1 MSIKQIPANAEN
13 YGKKRDVGTIRYI
26 VVHYTANKGDK
37 AVNNGEYFRKYITK
51 SSAHYFVDE
60 KETVQSVADNYIAYS
75 VGGSK
80 YKNTGGGSLYG
91 KCTNANSISVELC
104 DSYYGV
110 PEKTAERAIEL
121 ICELMD
127 RYNVPA
133 KNVIRHYDVTGKLCP
148 RAFAKDGS
156 LWREFKEKLGGKDM
170 EELKKEIAD
179 LEHRISVLEKE
190 AAVYDY
196 IDENMPKWIQEISVW
211 GLSKNILSGT
221 GAGLGMTKAKAE
233 ALVMIK
239 RALEG

>member
-1 MSIKQIPANAEN
+1 MNIKQISANAEN
-13 YGKKRDVGTIRYI
+13 YGKKRDETSIRYI

-60 KETVQSVADNYIAYS
+60 NEIVQSVADNYIAYS

-80 YKNTGGGSLYG
+80 YSNTGGGSLHG

-110 PEKTAERAIEL
+110 PKKTEELATEL
-121 ICELMD
+121 IRCLMD
-127 RYNVPA
+127 KYGVPIE
-133 KNVIRHYDVTGKLCP
+133 NVIRHYDVTGKLCP
-148 RAFAKDGS
+148 RVYAEDES
-156 LWREFKEKLGGKDM
+156 LWIEFKAGLGGEEM
-170 EELKKEIAD
+170 EELKKEIAE

-196 IDENMPKWIQEISVW
+196 IDNNMPKWIQEITVW

-221 GAGLGMTKAKAE
+221 GAGLGMTRAKAE

-239 RALEG
+239 RALGE